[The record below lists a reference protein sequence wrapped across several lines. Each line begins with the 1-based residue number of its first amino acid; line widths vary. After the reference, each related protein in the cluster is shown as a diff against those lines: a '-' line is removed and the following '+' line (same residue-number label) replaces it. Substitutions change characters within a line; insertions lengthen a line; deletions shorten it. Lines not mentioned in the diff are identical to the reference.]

1 MTVFENKKVTIKGN
15 EESFFNL
22 AHVTFNTSSKG
33 LTLTQMR
40 GAMKLMENL
49 EKGEDSIELTDA
61 DVAMLKEYTEG
72 MVWAFIS
79 PVLIEFGDYIDS
91 LGQ

>member
-15 EESFFNL
+15 EETFFNL

-61 DVAMLKEYTEG
+61 DVAMLKEYTEQMQWSIIDKG
-72 MVWAFIS
+72 
-79 PVLIEFGDYIDS
+79 LIEFGDAIDA
-91 LGQ
+91 L